1 MAKYS
6 LLKGKVSKL
15 HVFDDSKEIRSGDI
29 GWLALFGLMI
39 IGAFELLIDI
49 IDSLAIGNITLK
61 GKTFYCYIGKKE
73 VLGNLEHVGFK
84 EGDYVEMVVK
94 QIDTN
99 QYQSY
104 AVRMPQY
111 HALYF
116 PRSIGVPTL
125 LKLKSCSI
133 ISGVLCLLIYIISLI
148 SIFINIEGDYI
159 NNFILITLSDF
170 SMFLIV
176 SLIFFF
182 LAGGRYSF
190 ISNRIFATLGY
201 PKPWLHSSVAE
212 HDRFKKLNRSGD
224 PELYDDPQTPEFE
237 RIKKLDPDAYYYC
250 RTPNLP
256 DWVEVIDERGY
267 TPNLKEQKELSS

>member
-15 HVFDDSKEIRSGDI
+15 HVFDDHKEIRSDDI

-39 IGAFELLIDI
+39 IGAFELIIDI

-94 QIDTN
+94 KIDSN

-104 AVRMPQY
+104 AVQMPQY

-125 LKLKSCSI
+125 LKLKFCSI
-133 ISGVLCLLIYIISLI
+133 VSGVMCLFAYLFLTILAFFDLEKDPDDFIFRTIATIIMFLLI
-148 SIFINIEGDYI
+148 SI
-159 NNFILITLSDF
+159 IL
-170 SMFLIV
+170 
-176 SLIFFF
+176 FF

-267 TPNLKEQKELSS
+267 TTNLKEQKELSS

>member
-125 LKLKSCSI
+125 LKLKFCSI
-133 ISGVLCLLIYIISLI
+133 VSGVMCLFAYLFLTILAFFDLEKDPDDFIFRTIATIIMFLLI
-148 SIFINIEGDYI
+148 SI
-159 NNFILITLSDF
+159 IL
-170 SMFLIV
+170 
-176 SLIFFF
+176 FF
-182 LAGGRYSF
+182 LAGGHYSF

-201 PKPWLHSSVAE
+201 PKPWLHSSVEE

-237 RIKKLDPDAYYYC
+237 RIKKLDPNAYYYC

-267 TPNLKEQKELSS
+267 TPNLKDQKELSS